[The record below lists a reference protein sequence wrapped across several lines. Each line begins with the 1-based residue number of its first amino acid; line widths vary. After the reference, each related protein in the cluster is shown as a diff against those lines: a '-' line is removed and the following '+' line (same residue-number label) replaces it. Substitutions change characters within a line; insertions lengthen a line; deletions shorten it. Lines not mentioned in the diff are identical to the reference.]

1 MKQKLAFTLT
11 AILILNIG
19 PLIFDASLIFHFKT
33 ILLSISAAV
42 LWLSQPSFSKEEM
55 QSDQNSD
62 KYSILIILICSSLS
76 VFLSVTEWAYLTI
89 DKSDLNIV
97 SFIGMAMLLIG
108 IILRVW
114 SINILGRHFTATVK
128 VIDQHELI
136 KTGPYKIVRHPSYL
150 GALIAITGC
159 PLFLNNF
166 YTVFFCF
173 FAMMIAYYFRI
184 NVEEKTL
191 TLKFGLRYKQ
201 YQQNTYRLIPFI
213 W

>member
-1 MKQKLAFTLT
+1 MKQKLVFTLI
-11 AILILNIG
+11 AILILNFG
-19 PLIFDASLIFHFKT
+19 PLIFKASLIFHFKT

-76 VFLSVTEWAYLTI
+76 VFLSVTEWAYLTTN
-89 DKSDLNIV
+89 KSELNVV
-97 SFIGMAMLLIG
+97 SFIGMVMLLIG
-108 IILRVW
+108 IVLRVW

-128 VIDQHELI
+128 VIDKHELI

-166 YTVFFCF
+166 YTIFFCF

-191 TLKFGLRYKQ
+191 TLKFGPGYKQ